1 MSIIFLNIFISSKVI
16 LNSDSG
22 DLNEIYFLNI
32 YFLYVW
38 SL

>member
-16 LNSDSG
+16 LGSDSD
-22 DLNEIYFLNI
+22 DLNEISFLNI

-38 SL
+38 SF